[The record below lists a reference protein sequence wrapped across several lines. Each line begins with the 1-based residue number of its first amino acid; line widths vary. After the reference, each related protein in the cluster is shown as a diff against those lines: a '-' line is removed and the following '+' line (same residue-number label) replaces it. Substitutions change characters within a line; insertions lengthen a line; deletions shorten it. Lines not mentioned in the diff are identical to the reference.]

1 MNIII
6 DRDDLKELRKERMIK
21 HQEAIKDLKK
31 VASVIVQEKQIL
43 VVNRINDGKLC
54 IYSNKP

>member
-31 VASVIVQEKQIL
+31 GCKCDCSGET
-43 VVNRINDGKLC
+43 NTC
-54 IYSNKP
+54 C